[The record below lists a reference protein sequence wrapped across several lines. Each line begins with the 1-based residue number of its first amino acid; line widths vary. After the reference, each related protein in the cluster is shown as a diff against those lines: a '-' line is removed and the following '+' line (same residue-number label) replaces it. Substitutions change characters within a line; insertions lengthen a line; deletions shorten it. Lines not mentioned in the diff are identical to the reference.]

1 MHDCDVVVVGAGLA
15 GLTAAR
21 ELTGAGLDVQVLEAR
36 DRVGGRTLSQSVGDG
51 PEDVV
56 ELGGQ
61 WVGPT
66 QHEVMGL
73 AKELGI
79 DTYPTHVDG
88 KNLFETDRGKLKRF
102 RGTIPMLG
110 PLVMI
115 DYGRADLRLKRL
127 IKRVSA
133 EAPWDAED
141 AERLDE
147 QSFATWIRGAAR
159 TKTAREALATACRAV
174 FSVEPAD
181 VSLLH
186 VLFYA
191 AAAGGWDDLLDTE
204 GGAQQD
210 RLAGGTQ
217 QLSIRMAAE
226 LGDRVE
232 LLAPVRSIR
241 TEADG
246 VVAGEVSAR
255 RAIVAVPPALAGRI
269 EYDPPLP
276 GLRDQLTQ
284 RMPMGSVIKCMAV
297 YEEPF
302 WREDGLSGQAVSLP
316 GPAQVVFDNTPAN
329 GSAGLIGFLEGREAR
344 ELGAVS
350 EAERRDAVLK
360 GFQRLFGRRAAHP
373 TLYVEKDWSTEPYSR
388 GCYAGVFGPGAWT
401 AYGRALREPIDRIH
415 WAGTETATSWMGY
428 MDGAIQSG
436 KRAAAE
442 VMRTEGSALA
452 TAAGARAAH
461 ASRVVP
467 G

>member
-1 MHDCDVVVVGAGLA
+1 MDDCDVVVVGAGLA

-21 ELTGAGLDVQVLEAR
+21 ELSGGALDVRVLEAR

-51 PEDVV
+51 PEDIV

-66 QHEVMGL
+66 QHEILSL
-73 AKELGI
+73 AQDLGI
-79 DTYPTHVDG
+79 ETYPTHATG
-88 KNLFETDRGKLKRF
+88 KNLFEDGRGKLKRYS
-102 RGTIPMLG
+102 GTIPVLA
-110 PLVMI
+110 PHVMA
-115 DYGRADLRLKRL
+115 DYGQADLRLKRL
-127 IKRVSA
+127 IKRVDP

-147 QSFATWIRGAAR
+147 QSFATWIRRTAK
-159 TKTAREALATACRAV
+159 TKTAREALTTAIRAV

-217 QLSIRMAAE
+217 QLSVRMADE

-232 LLAPVRSIR
+232 LSAPVRSIR
-241 TEADG
+241 SDGDG
-246 VVAGEVSAR
+246 VIVGEIQAR
-255 RAIVAVPPALAGRI
+255 RAIVAVPPTLAGRI

-276 GLRDQLTQ
+276 GPRDQLTQ

-297 YEEPF
+297 YEEAF
-302 WREDGLSGQAVSLP
+302 WREEGLSGQAISLP
-316 GPAQVVFDNTPAN
+316 GPGQVVFDNTPSK
-329 GSAGLIGFLEGREAR
+329 GSPGLIAFLEGRDAR
-344 ELGAVS
+344 ELAGLP
-350 EAERRDAVLK
+350 EGERREAVLR

-373 TLYVEKDWSTEPYSR
+373 VHYVEKDWSAEPYSR
-388 GCYAGVFGPGAWT
+388 GCYAGVLGPGTWT
-401 AYGRALREPIDRIH
+401 AYGRLLREPIGQIH
-415 WAGTETATSWMGY
+415 WAGTETATRWMGY

-442 VMRTEGSALA
+442 VLRSEG
-452 TAAGARAAH
+452 AAFGEAPGARAAE
-461 ASRVVP
+461 AARILRR
-467 G
+467 